1 MDSNA
6 LMRIEQKPL
15 ITLGKTIRVLRLQ
28 KKLSQEELAHIAELD
43 RSYVGQVERAE
54 RNISF
59 KNLCKIADALD
70 VSVSKMTE
78 GI

>member
-1 MDSNA
+1 MNSNA